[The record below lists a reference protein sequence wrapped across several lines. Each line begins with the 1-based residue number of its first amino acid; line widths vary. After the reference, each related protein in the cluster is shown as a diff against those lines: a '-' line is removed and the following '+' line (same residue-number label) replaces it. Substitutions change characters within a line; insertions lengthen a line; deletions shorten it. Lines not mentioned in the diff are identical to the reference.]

1 MGAFKLGKMT
11 LGSLFK
17 KPATVRYPYE
27 VKPAPEGLKG
37 QIAIDMQQ
45 CILCGMCERGCTTG
59 CLTVSKGERF
69 WEIDRYRCVQ
79 CGYCITICPK
89 KCLAMLPS
97 YATVAPQRTSE
108 RFAVPEKEGKGDGK
122 ARERK
127 AVAEAEARRGDQP
140 AAEVQPLQKAPSA
153 AEEARLEALDHTA
166 TLEDHQLDDL
176 LRLMDEGRAAKV
188 RNALGDL
195 SASS

>member
-11 LGSLFK
+11 FGSLFK

-27 VKPAPEGLKG
+27 TKPAPPGLKG
-37 QIAIDMQQ
+37 QIAIDPGK

-59 CLTVSKGERF
+59 CLTVSKDSRF

-89 KCLAMLPS
+89 ECLAMLPS
-97 YATVAPQRTSE
+97 YAAAAPQKASDRIP
-108 RFAVPEKEGKGDGK
+108 VPEKAGKDDPK

-127 AVAEAEARRGDQP
+127 AVREAEERRGGQP
-140 AAEVQPLQKAPSA
+140 AAEVQPVQVAPTA
-153 AEEARLEALDHTA
+153 AEQARLEALDGTA
-166 TLEDHQLDDL
+166 TLADHQVEDL
-176 LRLMDEGRAAKV
+176 LRLMDEDRAADV
-188 RNALGDL
+188 RNALGDP
-195 SASS
+195 SAPR

>member
-27 VKPAPEGLKG
+27 AKPAPEGLKG
-37 QIAIDMQQ
+37 QIAIDMEQ

-59 CLTVSKGERF
+59 CLIVSKEERF

-97 YATVAPQRTSE
+97 YATVAPEKSAE
-108 RFAVPEKEGKGDGK
+108 RFAVPGKGAEAGEQ
-122 ARERK
+122 ARERR
-127 AVAEAEARRGDQP
+127 AVAEAEARCGGQP
-140 AAEVQPLQKAPSA
+140 AAEAQPLQKAPTA
-153 AEEARLEALDHTA
+153 AQEARLEALDHTA